1 MPEFEY
7 YPKLGITVAYAFDA
21 DIDVGYWVDW
31 VNGTG
36 TVEAW
41 KDWNSTWSTSR
52 VF

>member
-7 YPKLGITVAYAFDA
+7 YPKIGITVAYAFDT
-21 DIDVGYWVDW
+21 DIEYWVDW

-36 TVEAW
+36 TVVAW
-41 KDWNSTWSTSR
+41 EDGNSTWSTSR

>member
-7 YPKLGITVAYAFDA
+7 YHKLGITVLYAYDD

-31 VNGTG
+31 SQGTA
-36 TVEAW
+36 TVEAC
-41 KDWNSTWSTSR
+41 KDYSSTWSTSR